1 MANRGSPANFKAVCQ
16 AVFTLE
22 MCVLGRPGLK
32 NTNFEIPFVA
42 LFHFNSSDFTKS
54 VIGRVRNP
62 AVVLDWT
69 TVIVDSS
76 KSISDHFNRSDSI
89 PTRIP
94 DSNNVTTIVRSRKSQ
109 HIRSRAS
116 SSNDNTLGAFRYLA
130 SLNSFTPLS
139 GLWVRSRRSTAKL
152 KAALYRAKSLFIPAG
167 VTPLLIL
174 NCLKR
179 SNVKAF
185 GLISL

>member
-1 MANRGSPANFKAVCQ
+1 MANRGNPANFKAVCQ

-42 LFHFNSSDFTKS
+42 LFHFNNSDFTKS

-62 AVVLDWT
+62 AAVLDWT

-76 KSISDHFNRSDSI
+76 KSISDHFSRSASI

-94 DSNNVTTIVRSRKSQ
+94 DSNNVTTIARSLKSQ
-109 HIRSRAS
+109 HLRSLPS
-116 SSNDNTLGAFRYLA
+116 SSKDNTLRGFRCLV
-130 SLNSFTPLS
+130 SLNNLTP
-139 GLWVRSRRSTAKL
+139 
-152 KAALYRAKSLFIPAG
+152 
-167 VTPLLIL
+167 
-174 NCLKR
+174 
-179 SNVKAF
+179 
-185 GLISL
+185 